1 MADFTMVRSSSSL
14 MARSAASARSSMLM
28 AWIIAVPVQQ
38 IFTFATHHLHAQRP
52 SSPAWEATGAALK
65 TQPGG
70 RAMTRRTF
78 QRLTAVAL
86 TGLAAT
92 AGALVTVRAYAQ
104 DPNVRHGMHA
114 GIVKRMVT
122 AALDDALD
130 QAAVTAEQRAA
141 IYASRDRAFAA
152 MEAQRPDR
160 GAQRE
165 QVLALFEG
173 DRLDAAQLQAVHA
186 QMQQRHE
193 AIRDAVTQAIV
204 EIHDTLTPA
213 QRQIVANYAR
223 THAPRGMR

>member
-1 MADFTMVRSSSSL
+1 MTDFTMVRSSSSL
-14 MARSAASARSSMLM
+14 MARSASSARSSMLM

-104 DPNVRHGMHA
+104 GPHGPHGMHA
-114 GIVKRMVT
+114 GIMKRMVT
-122 AALDDALD
+122 AALDGALD
-130 QAAVTAEQRAA
+130 QAAGTPGPAARHGAAGPCYRRRVPIATAALLSDDDARLGALVTE
-141 IYASRDRAFAA
+141 YL
-152 MEAQRPDR
+152 
-160 GAQRE
+160 G
-165 QVLALFEG
+165 
-173 DRLDAAQLQAVHA
+173 
-186 QMQQRHE
+186 RHE
-193 AIRDAVTQAIV
+193 IDVT
-204 EIHDTLTPA
+204 
-213 QRQIVANYAR
+213 VAADGE
-223 THAPRGMR
+223 RGLSVLRKGRFDVVLLDVMLPGADGFEV

>member
-1 MADFTMVRSSSSL
+1 MTDFTMVRSSSSL

-92 AGALVTVRAYAQ
+92 AGAPGTGRAYA
-104 DPNVRHGMHA
+104 PGPPRAPGMDA
-114 GIVKRMVT
+114 GNMKARGT
-122 AALDDALD
+122 GP
-130 QAAVTAEQRAA
+130 RA
-141 IYASRDRAFAA
+141 
-152 MEAQRPDR
+152 P
-160 GAQRE
+160 
-165 QVLALFEG
+165 
-173 DRLDAAQLQAVHA
+173 
-186 QMQQRHE
+186 
-193 AIRDAVTQAIV
+193 
-204 EIHDTLTPA
+204 
-213 QRQIVANYAR
+213 
-223 THAPRGMR
+223 

>member
-1 MADFTMVRSSSSL
+1 MTDFTMVRSSSSL

-28 AWIIAVPVQQ
+28 PGIIAVPAQQ

-104 DPNVRHGMHA
+104 GPHGPHGMHA
-114 GIVKRMVT
+114 GIMKRMVT
-122 AALDDALD
+122 AALDEALD
-130 QAAVTAEQRAA
+130 QAAVTAEQRMA
-141 IYASRDRAFAA
+141 IYASRDRVFAT
-152 MEAQRPDR
+152 MEAHRPDR

-165 QVLALFEG
+165 QVLAHFEG
-173 DRLDAAQLQAVHA
+173 DRL
-186 QMQQRHE
+186 R
-193 AIRDAVTQAIV
+193 
-204 EIHDTLTPA
+204 
-213 QRQIVANYAR
+213 AR
-223 THAPRGMR
+223 PPPGPPP